1 MNWRKAI
8 LLAGACA
15 LNVPLFAQQAHSDLT
30 YRIEASGNLSNG
42 TYAPLWLTA
51 NRYGLSSQ
59 EPNSG
64 YIRAGILYD
73 KELKRH
79 WHLKA
84 GLDLA
89 GAANQTSDF
98 VIQQAFADI
107 SWKFLRLSIGSKER
121 NGFPLDKN
129 TRLSSGMMVE
139 GPNARP
145 VPQVRIDIPDYLV
158 IPGTGNWL
166 ALKGHI
172 AYGAFTDEKW
182 QESFAAPDTTWSKHV
197 LYHSKSLMF
206 RIGNREKF
214 PMEFELGLL
223 MATQFA
229 GDQMRKNADGTS
241 TVMVNMPDGLKSFVK
256 AFIPMSGG
264 SDTPWGDQVNVEG
277 NHLGSWNFALTY
289 YLNDWK
295 FRAYLEHYFDDH
307 SQMVWEY
314 GRWKD
319 GQLGIDITFP
329 KNRWISAVV
338 WEAMSTK
345 QQTGP
350 ILYDDF
356 AGTLGYQVSARD
368 NYYNNYCYQ
377 AWQHWGQGMGNPLLP
392 GPIYNKDGTITFKSN
407 RVRSHHLGF
416 EGTPSPEWNYRVL
429 ISFARHWGTYET
441 PLDKQRKQ
449 FSSLYEITYLPAWAN
464 GWSATLGM
472 GFDRGNYLGN
482 STGGILTIRKTGRI
496 F

>member
-8 LLAGACA
+8 LLVGACA

-73 KELKRH
+73 KELKHH

-89 GAANQTSDF
+89 GTANQTSDF

-166 ALKGHI
+166 ALKG
-172 AYGAFTDEKW
+172 
-182 QESFAAPDTTWSKHV
+182 
-197 LYHSKSLMF
+197 
-206 RIGNREKF
+206 
-214 PMEFELGLL
+214 
-223 MATQFA
+223 
-229 GDQMRKNADGTS
+229 
-241 TVMVNMPDGLKSFVK
+241 
-256 AFIPMSGG
+256 
-264 SDTPWGDQVNVEG
+264 
-277 NHLGSWNFALTY
+277 
-289 YLNDWK
+289 
-295 FRAYLEHYFDDH
+295 
-307 SQMVWEY
+307 
-314 GRWKD
+314 
-319 GQLGIDITFP
+319 
-329 KNRWISAVV
+329 
-338 WEAMSTK
+338 
-345 QQTGP
+345 
-350 ILYDDF
+350 
-356 AGTLGYQVSARD
+356 TLPTE
-368 NYYNNYCYQ
+368 
-377 AWQHWGQGMGNPLLP
+377 PLP
-392 GPIYNKDGTITFKSN
+392 T
-407 RVRSHHLGF
+407 
-416 EGTPSPEWNYRVL
+416 
-429 ISFARHWGTYET
+429 
-441 PLDKQRKQ
+441 
-449 FSSLYEITYLPAWAN
+449 
-464 GWSATLGM
+464 
-472 GFDRGNYLGN
+472 
-482 STGGILTIRKTGRI
+482 KTGKRALPRPETHGANAYSI
-496 F
+496 IANL